1 MLSRHPVSTQTT
13 NDIAFRPGQTIGIDL
28 GTTFSSVAQLN
39 SSGVSVPIKNH
50 DGQVT
55 TPSIVL
61 LGDKGHIQVGPS
73 ADIIAQSDPRLV
85 IQSIKREMGSQRFSI
100 SFQGRQLTPEFISAL
115 ILKKLKLDAER
126 QLGPV
131 ANAVITVPY
140 YFNDLCRRA
149 TQNAGQIA
157 GLNVVDIIN
166 EPTAA
171 TLAYAWAKGEMGK
184 PDKVESEKTIMV
196 YDLGGGTF
204 DVTVVKYTSTEF
216 RVMATDGD
224 VRLGGLDWT
233 NRIVQH
239 VADQFVKKERYDPRQ
254 DPQHRLLFEQRC
266 ERAKRALSTSP
277 QAVVDLPLPGG
288 RLLSAVMTRAEF
300 ETITADLIQR
310 TRDTTELVLEQAKID
325 PRTLDEILLVG
336 GSTHMPIVPWML
348 RSLSGRV
355 PSRDLNPDLAV
366 AQGAAIHAA
375 ILEARSSGQ
384 NTSLAHPVIK
394 RLRGIRATDVN
405 SHSLGVALTDRS
417 DPTHQINHIMIRRNT
432 PIPTRVTQ
440 RFVTTLSNPASIS
453 LKLVEGEAKEIDACT
468 TIGEF
473 RIVGLPSNLP
483 AGSPVELTYS
493 YDSRG
498 RIHAKAQEL
507 IGNNVGTLEL
517 VHATGLTDAGLVA
530 FERLAEGY
538 HVD

>member
-1 MLSRHPVSTQTT
+1 MSTQT
-13 NDIAFRPGQTIGIDL
+13 NNEIAFRPGQTIGIDL

-39 SSGVSVPIKNH
+39 SSGVSCPIKNH
-50 DGQVT
+50 DGQLT

-61 LGDKGHIQVGPS
+61 LGDNGHIHVGPS
-73 ADIIAQSDPRLV
+73 ADVVATADPRKV
-85 IQSIKREMGSQRFSI
+85 IQSIKREMGSQRFSVTY
-100 SFQGRQLTPEFISAL
+100 QGRQLTPEFISAL
-115 ILKKLKLDAER
+115 ILKKLKLDAEK
-126 QLGPV
+126 QLGPG

-171 TLAYAWAKGEMGK
+171 TLAYAWTKGEMGK
-184 PDKVESEKTIMV
+184 AEKFESEKTIMV

-216 RVMATDGD
+216 RVIATDGD

-239 VADQFVKKERYDPRQ
+239 VADQFVKRDRYDPRH
-254 DPQHRLLFEQRC
+254 DPSHKLLFEQRC

-277 QAVVDLPLPGG
+277 QCVVDLPLPGG
-288 RLLSAVMTRAEF
+288 RLLSAVITRAEF

-310 TRDTTELVLEQAKID
+310 TKDTTELVLEQAKID
-325 PRTLDEILLVG
+325 PRTLDETLLVG

-348 RSLSGRV
+348 RSLSGKV

-375 ILEARSSGQ
+375 ILEARSTGQ
-384 NTSLAHPVIK
+384 NTSIAHPVIK

-405 SHSLGVALTDRS
+405 SHSLGVALTDRA
-417 DPTHQINHIMIRRNT
+417 DPTHQVNHIMIRRNT
-432 PIPTRVTQ
+432 PIPARVTQ

-453 LKLVEGEAKEIDACT
+453 LKLVEGEAQDIDACT

-473 RIVGLPSNLP
+473 RIVGLPANLP
-483 AGSPVELTYS
+483 AGSPVELSYN

-498 RIHAKAQEL
+498 RIHAKAREL
-507 IGNNVGTLEL
+507 VGNNVGTLEL
-517 VHATGLTDAGLVA
+517 VHATGLSDAGLVA

-538 HVD
+538 TVD